1 METSEH
7 TEDGSTGGG
16 AGTGRPADAR
26 ASGTHESGTLEA
38 GTVASGSIASGT
50 VAGGVAV
57 AIGIALVVAALAAT
71 LDANTVASGPA
82 PGSSGAPTRIL
93 GALARPLHEAVHGPS
108 PSGPAPADL
117 ARTAQWLVGAAL
129 VLGLALAGAGVALWR
144 RAGR

>member
-7 TEDGSTGGG
+7 TKDGSTGGG

-26 ASGTHESGTLEA
+26 ASGT
-38 GTVASGSIASGT
+38 VASGSVASGT
-50 VAGGVAV
+50 VAGGLAV
-57 AIGIALVVAALAAT
+57 AIGIALVVAALVAT
-71 LDANTVASGPA
+71 LDANTVVSAS
-82 PGSSGAPTRIL
+82 GSSGAPTRIL

-144 RAGR
+144 RAER